1 MVTIQEASKAN
12 IEKYSDEILCVYD
25 RHAGFV
31 DGATWALDE
40 IKAILQSPQSDYL
53 KIQEAL
59 ETINKMKE
67 L

>member
-12 IEKYSDEILCVYD
+12 IEKENDEILCVYD
-25 RHAGFV
+25 RHTGFV

-59 ETINKMKE
+59 ETINEMKE